1 MPLMWCAL
9 IAMVLTAAPIETMHV
24 KVATSVKD
32 AVTRAKA
39 TLFVDVEPKPR
50 MHVYAP
56 GQAGYIVVSLTLEK
70 DPAFT
75 AAAPR
80 FPKPEK
86 IVFEPLNETQLV
98 YAKPFRIVQDVTP
111 TRRGPL
117 TIKGTLRYQA
127 CDDKVCYRPTNVPL
141 EWMVR

>member
-9 IAMVLTAAPIETMHV
+9 IAMVLTAAPIETIP
-24 KVATSVKD
+24 
-32 AVTRAKA
+32 AVERSAPIIPFHRT
-39 TLFVDVEPKPR
+39 VVE
-50 MHVYAP
+50 
-56 GQAGYIVVSLTLEK
+56 